1 MTNNTPHKANTTAPV
16 ISISDDKVP
25 KIIIPRDKWALI
37 NLISTILSCLI
48 AIILL
53 LVRRKTNKE
62 TKEQTEEEKK
72 DKRGM
77 LGTKTTSILVGIIS
91 IITFIFT
98 EDMTQPMVYTDKW
111 TILMILLL
119 IIEIINIFVIRQ
131 QSKGE
136 EDND

>member
-1 MTNNTPHKANTTAPV
+1 
-16 ISISDDKVP
+16 
-25 KIIIPRDKWALI
+25 
-37 NLISTILSCLI
+37 
-48 AIILL
+48 
-53 LVRRKTNKE
+53 
-62 TKEQTEEEKK
+62 
-72 DKRGM
+72 M